1 MRTNIILDD
10 ELVQRAKELTGIETK
25 RAVVNE
31 ALRLLVHIYEQ
42 KEVRS
47 LRGKLT
53 WEGDLNSMRE
63 DRFGTAS

>member
-53 WEGDLNSMRE
+53 WEGDLNTMRE